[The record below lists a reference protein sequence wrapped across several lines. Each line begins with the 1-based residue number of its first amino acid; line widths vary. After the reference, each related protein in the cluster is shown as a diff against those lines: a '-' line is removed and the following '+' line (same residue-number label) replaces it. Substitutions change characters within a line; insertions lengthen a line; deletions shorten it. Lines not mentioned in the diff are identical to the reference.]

1 MSGHSKWHNIQ
12 GRKNAQDAKRGKI
25 FQKISRDLYQAAKA
39 GDPDPENNPQL
50 RLVMEKA
57 RAANM
62 PKDNVQRAID
72 KASGVGGAKFDKAS
86 GVGGAKF
93 EEITYEGY
101 GPGGTAIM
109 VSALTDNKN
118 RTAAA
123 IRSAFTHHGGTLG
136 TSGSVSY
143 MFDRKGYI
151 VILRDG
157 LDTDEDTML
166 MDALDAGADDLKT
179 NDDEYEIFTDPKSL
193 AEVRDALQK
202 KGYDLDTA
210 EVRLFPENTTEVPEA
225 KISQYTGL
233 IDELEDNDDVQDV
246 YEAATLPE
254 EE

>member
-1 MSGHSKWHNIQ
+1 
-12 GRKNAQDAKRGKI
+12 
-25 FQKISRDLYQAAKA
+25 
-39 GDPDPENNPQL
+39 
-50 RLVMEKA
+50 MEKA

-62 PKDNVQRAID
+62 PKDNVQRAI
-72 KASGVGGAKFDKAS
+72 DKAS

>member
-1 MSGHSKWHNIQ
+1 M
-12 GRKNAQDAKRGKI
+12 
-25 FQKISRDLYQAAKA
+25 
-39 GDPDPENNPQL
+39 
-50 RLVMEKA
+50 
-57 RAANM
+57 
-62 PKDNVQRAID
+62 
-72 KASGVGGAKFDKAS
+72 
-86 GVGGAKF
+86 
-93 EEITYEGY
+93 
-101 GPGGTAIM
+101 
-109 VSALTDNKN
+109 
-118 RTAAA
+118 
-123 IRSAFTHHGGTLG
+123 
-136 TSGSVSY
+136 
-143 MFDRKGYI
+143 
-151 VILRDG
+151 ILRDG

>member
-72 KASGVGGAKFDKAS
+72 KASGVGGAKF
-86 GVGGAKF
+86 

-123 IRSAFTHHGGTLG
+123 IRSAFTHHGGSLG
-136 TSGSVSY
+136 ASGSVSY
-143 MFDRKGYI
+143 MFDRKGFI
-151 VILRDG
+151 EILREG
-157 LDTDEDTML
+157 LNKSEDDVL
-166 MDALDAGADDLKT
+166 MDALDAGADDMKT
-179 NDDEYEIFTDPKSL
+179 TDEAFQIFTDPSSMTT
-193 AEVRDALQK
+193 VRDELQK

-210 EVRLFPENTTEVPEA
+210 EVRLFPETTTEVPGD

-233 IDELEDNDDVQDV
+233 IDELENNDDVQDV
-246 YEAATLPE
+246 YEAAVLPE
-254 EE
+254 NS

>member
-72 KASGVGGAKFDKAS
+72 KASGVGGAKF
-86 GVGGAKF
+86 

-123 IRSAFTHHGGTLG
+123 IRSAFTHHGGSLG
-136 TSGSVSY
+136 ASGSVSY

-151 VILRDG
+151 VVLRDG
-157 LDTDEDTML
+157 LDADEDTML
-166 MDALDAGADDLKT
+166 MDALDAGADDMQT
-179 NDDEYEIFTDPKSL
+179 SDDAFEIYTDPSSL
-193 AEVRDALQK
+193 AAVRDELQK

-210 EVRLFPENTTEVPEA
+210 EVRLFPENTTEVPDG
-225 KISQYTGL
+225 KVSQYTGL
-233 IDELEDNDDVQDV
+233 IDELENNDDVQDV
-246 YEAATLPE
+246 YEAAELPE
-254 EE
+254 SSESDK

>member
-72 KASGVGGAKFDKAS
+72 KASGK
-86 GVGGAKF
+86 GGAKF

-101 GPGGTAIM
+101 GPGGTAVM

-123 IRSAFTHHGGTLG
+123 VRSAFTHHGGSLG
-136 TSGSVSY
+136 ANGSVSY

-157 LDTDEDTML
+157 LDKSEDDML
-166 MDALDAGADDLKT
+166 MDALDAGADDMKT
-179 NDDEYEIFTDPKSL
+179 SDDQFEIFTDPSGLTK
-193 AEVRDALQK
+193 VRDALQQ

-210 EVRLFPENTTEVPEA
+210 EVRMFPETTTEVPA
-225 KISQYTGL
+225 DKISQYTGL
-233 IDELEDNDDVQDV
+233 IDELESNDDVQDV
-246 YEAATLPE
+246 YEAAVLPE